1 MCSREN
7 RRKIAGFAAA
17 LMHEFTDATHF
28 SLLHS
33 TFHPTVAKLKKF
45 LEINS
50 TSTDKEGKSWKS
62 IDSNYNRLWFQF
74 HWVSALRLNLLL
86 RHKGSVSS
94 FDWHFFP
101 LDRALSSEFVSLS
114 HVVSWVL
121 LKFDGAWS
129 SQFQTFTAFFFAT
142 LNFNS
147 ESGVCCS
154 RADWL
159 LRIGN
164 ECT

>member
-1 MCSREN
+1 MLHIFPS
-7 RRKIAGFAAA
+7 
-17 LMHEFTDATHF
+17 
-28 SLLHS
+28 LHS

-129 SQFQTFTAFFFAT
+129 SQFQTLTAFFFDLELQLWEWSLLFSRWLVARDWKWMYKVSKNT
-142 LNFNS
+142 SINNKLN
-147 ESGVCCS
+147 GK
-154 RADWL
+154 L
-159 LRIGN
+159 M
-164 ECT
+164 